1 MTQLTESKELHPIL
15 IDSILQKMAS
25 RELRGMHQCGRSS
38 WSVRQERDSRQTP
51 PKERIKHLTIE
62 GVVGVNA
69 TRQRATQ
76 RPVVLACLK
85 VLRVPQ
91 PSCRWFM
98 RRVRAFEFH
107 SPRASLQKPSGALSA
122 SALSLQSSARLPHEG
137 VRSVASLRQL
147 PVHSGS
153 TLRLHSRKRCGGLFQ
168 TNLPSLQWSA
178 SSWLIN
184 LLVVRPAIT
193 VYPGYPTGSK
203 QGPQRPGTAV
213 PVPNSFLLRP
223 SAFRH
228 ARPHG
233 VGGYTVRGSTAESA
247 LFMSD
252 LRTVAFLLFIA
263 TIALLRHFRATQ
275 RIVQFNDRT
284 FHPRRNLRNTHAN
297 GLTKVTCKPMREF
310 ASSQVL
316 NGSTPVDFFSIGSRR
331 ARCTN
336 RGSQFA
342 AQISTQTVPSF
353 ECASARTQQQIRRKY
368 RSHFAS
374 SCRFSQWHTPGYDR
388 ARTFLIDSPAIRNGC
403 NSKKTN
409 NGANSNRQYFSRPRR
424 ALRASRIT
432 YFCARIRIACS
443 RSVCLPLLTLL
454 K

>member
-1 MTQLTESKELHPIL
+1 
-15 IDSILQKMAS
+15 
-25 RELRGMHQCGRSS
+25 MHQCGCSS
-38 WSVRQERDSRQTP
+38 WSVTPGGDSRQTP
-51 PKERIKHLTIE
+51 PKERINHLGIE

-69 TRQRATQ
+69 TLQRATQ

-85 VLRVPQ
+85 VFRVLY
-91 PSCRWFM
+91 PSRRWLM
-98 RRVRAFEFH
+98 RRVGAFEFRL
-107 SPRASLQKPSGALSA
+107 PRVSLQKPSGALSA
-122 SALSLQSSARLPHEG
+122 SALPLQSSARLPHEG
-137 VRSVASLRQL
+137 VRSVASLRRL

-184 LLVVRPAIT
+184 LLVVRPGIT
-193 VYPGYPTGSK
+193 VYPGHPTGSK

-252 LRTVAFLLFIA
+252 LRAVAFLLFIA
-263 TIALLRHFRATQ
+263 TIAVLRHFRATQ
-275 RIVQFNDRT
+275 RIVQFSDRT
-284 FHPRRNLRNTHAN
+284 FHPMRRLRNTHAN
-297 GLTKVTCKPMREF
+297 GLTKATCKPMRES
-310 ASSQVL
+310 ARSQVL

-331 ARCTN
+331 ARCTDC
-336 RGSQFA
+336 GSQLA
-342 AQISTQTVPSF
+342 AQIDTQTVPNS
-353 ECASARTQQQIRRKY
+353 ECASAHAQLQIRRKCE
-368 RSHFAS
+368 SHFAS
-374 SCRFSQWHTPGYDR
+374 FFRYSQRHAPRYDCSPS
-388 ARTFLIDSPAIRNGC
+388 FLIDSPAIRNGC

-409 NGANSNRQYFSRPRR
+409 NGANSKRQYFSRPRR
-424 ALRASRIT
+424 TLRASRIVN
-432 YFCARIRIACS
+432 FCARIRIHRS
-443 RSVCLPLLTLL
+443 RSVCLPLPTLL